1 MKNNIKL
8 IALTAFAISSQ
19 VIVAFD
25 VEDTDQHRS
34 PVSRESVPSPVIT
47 TIHAPSS
54 PRSATPPRQRT
65 GIVDEIV
72 REQTIP
78 SPTGVH
84 KLNATAMERLRQSP
98 EPLITHQ
105 DTTLQPETI
114 TSEVLSTPAPSS
126 LLGTRQRAES
136 HEKGT
141 DEETLT
147 GVRAWIASLTP
158 NMPAVSLRMPT
169 TREAVTVAAAAVVL
183 AGGVAYARSDNH
195 TVRDLLKRK

>member
-65 GIVDEIV
+65 GIVGEIV
-72 REQTIP
+72 REQT
-78 SPTGVH
+78 
-84 KLNATAMERLRQSP
+84 
-98 EPLITHQ
+98 
-105 DTTLQPETI
+105 
-114 TSEVLSTPAPSS
+114 APIRDS
-126 LLGTRQRAES
+126 Q
-136 HEKGT
+136 KGT
-141 DEETLT
+141 DESPRSATPPVETRQRSNSHEAALEQINILRAALDESDATILRLQKGT
-147 GVRAWIASLTP
+147 GAVSVATSTSVREWLATHTP
-158 NMPAVSLRMPT
+158 NMPTVSLRMPT
-169 TREAVTVAAAAVVL
+169 TREAAIGASVVVAAAA
-183 AGGVAYARSDNH
+183 AAATYSRSGD
-195 TVRDLLKRK
+195 VRSIFKRK